1 MTITT
6 QKFLEA
12 EKEKIIGLR
21 DELECKQDLTIQEES
36 KTNEIFSSLCCKR
49 KKAIHQLDLQGEK
62 LVKLGEP
69 KTKIDAAKE

>member
-1 MTITT
+1 M
-6 QKFLEA
+6 KYFRACVVRE
-12 EKEKIIGLR
+12 
-21 DELECKQDLTIQEES
+21 
-36 KTNEIFSSLCCKR
+36 